1 MSRSGSVLERE
12 TVLWLTLFMG
22 LALVGGGIW
31 LIYFDP
37 TGRTAI
43 NLFGNS
49 PLLEMIWPWQVG
61 RFYEI
66 SAAALLKVGGEPVSK
81 SWVGGSVFGLT
92 ISTLALAQGL
102 DGPVSRSATVR
113 SEIDRG
119 QELAFNCGLGNGI
132 KFRSSWRV

>member
-102 DGPVSRSATVR
+102 
-113 SEIDRG
+113 
-119 QELAFNCGLGNGI
+119 
-132 KFRSSWRV
+132 